1 MEVRGRAD
9 LWAAVYGVA
18 QSRTRLKQL
27 SSSSSFPSRSQL
39 AGHLLIEAL
48 LDCSS
53 KVSLGLLVSFGAFRG
68 TWQSFCS
75 MVCVSLL
82 DYMLP
87 EGEASD
93 FHSQLCARVWPP
105 ADTHQVAA
113 ERWAG

>member
-27 SSSSSFPSRSQL
+27 SSSSIFPSRSQL
-39 AGHLLIEAL
+39 EGHLLTEAL

-53 KVSLGLLVSFGAFRG
+53 KVGLGLLVSSGAFHG
-68 TWQSFCS
+68 TFA
-75 MVCVSLL
+75 VILLHGVSLL

-93 FHSQLCARVWPP
+93 CSTHSCVPMSGPLQTL
-105 ADTHQVAA
+105 TK
-113 ERWAG
+113 